1 MYIIMHV
8 GGTVGELLLIDT
20 TVKVRSVQ
28 GNSTLVWLDSY
39 RPDIYNINFF
49 LIIIRKVRTV
59 MYY

>member
-28 GNSTLVWLDSY
+28 GNSALVWLDSY